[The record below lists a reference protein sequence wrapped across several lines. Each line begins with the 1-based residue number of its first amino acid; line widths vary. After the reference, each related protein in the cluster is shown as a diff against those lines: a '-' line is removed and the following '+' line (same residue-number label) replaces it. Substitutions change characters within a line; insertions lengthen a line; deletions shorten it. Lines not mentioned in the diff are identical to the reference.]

1 MITNNLFS
9 QLPQDLSSEVF
20 ECLAQGNGIRI
31 ERIVSNGQCT
41 ADNQW
46 YDQDDHEWVILLQ
59 GSATIQFAEDS
70 STNNVLTR
78 LSPGDYINIPAHT
91 KHRVESTDP
100 DNITIWLA
108 IHYQQML

>member
-9 QLPQDLSSEVF
+9 KLPKDLSSEVF
-20 ECLAQGNGIRI
+20 ETLAQGSNIRI
-31 ERIVSNGQCT
+31 ERIVSEGQCT
-41 ADNQW
+41 AENQW

-59 GSATIQFAEDS
+59 GSADIRFADNKL
-70 STNNVLTR
+70 TNPALTH

-91 KHRVESTDP
+91 KHRVESTDS

-108 IHYQQML
+108 IHYQ